1 MLTNLLNFKNHIMK
15 KLLLIVLIFFS
26 FYSNS
31 QTTIY
36 STTLNKDKLVVK
48 YKYLQKTNKLI
59 LKESNE
65 KKMNYAIFNKATI
78 YDSNSKSN
86 ELINNEKFIY
96 VFNSLNEENFGT
108 LMQDGVFSPLSLN
121 FSINNKKTSFQ
132 MKSKDFERYS
142 FDFEGTAL
150 EMKPTI
156 YFDENYIYTI
166 INENGRTHGIEIA
179 KDALQLDKFNIAK
192 QTSSLIS
199 LKKIDTDR
207 LKSKDLALPKQI
219 AFQSKYYNNNTL
231 EIVTK
236 SINKDYKTSTL
247 YRDIYDLDGKFIK
260 EISYNYNSIKGFLV
274 PTYNNSTFENMI
286 NSYSQSPG
294 SHRAA
299 IELDVNDYYIDP
311 KTNEFYIY
319 GITAAKDSNGLSY
332 KSALGFYI
340 NKYSEKGEKI
350 WEKFYDVSDEKGF
363 NQKSDQRPL
372 ETKINLKQF
381 TDENQLVLS
390 IVGFKTYTKQ
400 YYDFFVINKNS
411 GKMEDSKSANSDSQT
426 SKGTF
431 SYGGKFS
438 LFEIIELD
446 KNKFCDENTIL
457 TTTFN
462 LDLKKYIN
470 KIAAKD
476 DVFFNSILSAE
487 GIWLMETD
495 NKTYYKVSFFK

>member
-1 MLTNLLNFKNHIMK
+1 MK
-15 KLLLIVLIFFS
+15 KTLLILLIFFS
-26 FYSNS
+26 LYSNS

-36 STTLNKDKLVVK
+36 NTALSKDKLVVK
-48 YKYLQKTNKLI
+48 YKYLQNTNKLI
-59 LKESNE
+59 IKESSE

-86 ELINNEKFIY
+86 ELINKENFLY

-108 LMQDGVFSPLSLN
+108 LMQDGMFSTLSLN
-121 FSINNKKTSFQ
+121 FFIKNNKTSFQ

-142 FDFEGTAL
+142 FDYEKTPL
-150 EMKPTI
+150 EMKPII
-156 YFDENYIYTI
+156 YFDQNYIYTVS
-166 INENGRTHGIEIA
+166 NQNGRTYGIEIT
-179 KDALQLDKFNIAK
+179 KDELQLDKFNIGK
-192 QTSSLIS
+192 QTSSSIS

-207 LKSKDLALPKQI
+207 LKSKDLAVPKKI
-219 AFQSKYYNNNTL
+219 AFQSRYYDNNIL

-236 SINKDYKTSTL
+236 SINKDYKSSTL

-274 PTYNNSTFENMI
+274 PTYNNSTFENMV

-294 SHRAA
+294 SYRAA
-299 IELDVNDYYIDP
+299 IELDINDYYIDP

-350 WEKFYDVSDEKGF
+350 WENFYDVSDEKGF
-363 NQKSDQRPL
+363 NQKNDQRPL

-381 TDENQLVLS
+381 TNENQLVLS
-390 IVGFKTYTKQ
+390 IIGLKSYTNH
-400 YYDFFVINKNS
+400 YNDFFVVNKGS
-411 GKMEDSKSANSDSQT
+411 GKIEDSKYANSDSQT

-431 SYGGKFS
+431 SYGGKYS
-438 LFEIIELD
+438 LFEIIKLD

-462 LDLKKYIN
+462 LDLKNYIN

-476 DVFFNSILSAE
+476 DVFFNSILSSE